1 MDNRTSAA
9 GETSRKHREPLD
21 LQPGREFFR
30 ETVASQVIILTIL
43 SIILGAGLG
52 LRLTYPLLVPVVTAA
67 MAIVTL
73 IGFAQG
79 QETWWF
85 VVGAI
90 VVATGLQFGYLAG
103 ALALLLS
110 DAARRRRMGCAARER
125 LRRNFTIERQVSRT
139 EQLYLDLRGGLPR
152 PVPVPVACS

>member
-1 MDNRTSAA
+1 M
-9 GETSRKHREPLD
+9 
-21 LQPGREFFR
+21 
-30 ETVASQVIILTIL
+30 IILTIL
-43 SIILGAGLG
+43 SIVLGAGLG

-103 ALALLLS
+103 ALALVV
-110 DAARRRRMGCAARER
+110 APPEPR
-125 LRRNFTIERQVSRT
+125 LRVAELPATIQSM
-139 EQLYLDLRGGLPR
+139 
-152 PVPVPVACS
+152 AKK

>member
-1 MDNRTSAA
+1 LPQAVDNRTPAA

-103 ALALLLS
+103 ALALVVAPPEPRFRV
-110 DAARRRRMGCAARER
+110 AA
-125 LRRNFTIERQVSRT
+125 LRAT
-139 EQLYLDLRGGLPR
+139 
-152 PVPVPVACS
+152 VPQSIAKK

>member
-1 MDNRTSAA
+1 
-9 GETSRKHREPLD
+9 
-21 LQPGREFFR
+21 
-30 ETVASQVIILTIL
+30 VIILTIL

-85 VVGAI
+85 VVGGI

-103 ALALLLS
+103 ALALVV
-110 DAARRRRMGCAARER
+110 APPEPG
-125 LRRNFTIERQVSRT
+125 LRVVE
-139 EQLYLDLRGGLPR
+139 LRAT
-152 PVPVPVACS
+152 VPQSVAKK